1 MAGFFD
7 YLQRK
12 FQPVPEPAAPISQ
25 PTGPL
30 QDDAFL
36 AFVSHELRTPLTAII
51 GYSEILQEDAVFLE
65 QKDFLPDLKKI
76 QAASEHLLALVD
88 DIVDLSRI
96 DAGKADLSIEEFKAG
111 NIAME
116 VAKDARAL
124 LDRSFCTLE
133 VDVAA
138 DLPVMR
144 GDRAKVRR
152 GVSNLLR
159 HALGLAA
166 QGQLRLSANA
176 VTKDGVTRIKY
187 GVHHPELKLRPRDF
201 KAIVDG
207 ASRSASGLP
216 QFHGSGLG
224 LVITERFCRMMGGEL
239 TAEASEK
246 GAILVMTLPIEPPA
260 SLVKPPAQG

>member
-1 MAGFFD
+1 MPGFFD
-7 YLQRK
+7 YLQSRFK
-12 FQPVPEPAAPISQ
+12 PPPEPAPATPAPA
-25 PTGPL
+25 GPL

-96 DAGKADLSIEEFKAG
+96 DAGKADVMIEEFKPGAV
-111 NIAME
+111 ATE
-116 VAKDARAL
+116 VAKDARTL

-133 VDVAA
+133 VDIAP
-138 DLPVMR
+138 DLPTMR
-144 GDRAKVRR
+144 GDRGKVRR
-152 GVSNLLR
+152 SVSNLVR

-166 QGQLRLSANA
+166 QGQLRLTVSST
-176 VTKDGVTRIKY
+176 TKDGVTRIKY
-187 GVHHPELKLRPRDF
+187 GIHHPELKLRPRDF

-224 LVITERFCRMMGGEL
+224 LVITERFSRMLGGEL
-239 TAEASEK
+239 AAEAAEK
-246 GAILVMTLPIEPPA
+246 GAVLVMTLPLDPPA
-260 SLVKPPAQG
+260 SVVNPASKG